1 MKVYALSNKSVQ
13 EIIRSIDKKSNYR
26 FPFIDPPENIEDYEK
41 NKDMKN
47 KEMKVTQ
54 AT

>member
-1 MKVYALSNKSVQ
+1 MKIYALSNKSAQ

-26 FPFIDPPENIEDYEK
+26 FPFIDPPEHEEDLEN
-41 NKDMKN
+41 NKDIDD
-47 KEMKVTQ
+47 KEIKITQ